1 MAFNI
6 FTTKRD
12 SCLRQYDRID
22 DFITCKLCGDKSP
35 VVRQFEVDK
44 FNFSAVFK
52 CLDPRFVLHFRI
64 SLTEGSI
71 CRKYTPYA
79 AEFMAWEWQ
88 WRPNSFHEKAGVSQD
103 GFVFSPCGSFHEKA
117 GVSQDGFVFSPCGS
131 FHEKAGVSQDGFV
144 FSPCG
149 S

>member
-12 SCLRQYDRID
+12 SCLGQYDRID

-79 AEFMAWEWQ
+79 PRIHGLGMAVATQ
-88 WRPNSFHEKAGVSQD
+88 LLVSRVI
-103 GFVFSPCGSFHEKA
+103 GNLKSTCT
-117 GVSQDGFVFSPCGS
+117 VSALIR
-131 FHEKAGVSQDGFV
+131 HYLA
-144 FSPCG
+144 
-149 S
+149 